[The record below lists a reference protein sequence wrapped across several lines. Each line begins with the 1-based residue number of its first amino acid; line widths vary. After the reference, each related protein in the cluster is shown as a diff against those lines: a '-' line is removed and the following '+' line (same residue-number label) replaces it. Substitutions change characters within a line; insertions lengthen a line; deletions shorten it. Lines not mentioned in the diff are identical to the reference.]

1 MFVAVVM
8 TLALASCGAKTE
20 KAASDVDTLKNEV
33 NAAVD
38 TGAAVVAPV
47 DTLLNK

>member
-20 KAASDVDTLKNEV
+20 KAAENLDSLTNEV
-33 NAAVD
+33 NAAID
-38 TGAAVVAPV
+38 TLGAVVAPADSIV
-47 DTLLNK
+47 K